1 MLAPFCAG
9 AIIASISARKVES
22 ALSFALRKT
31 STASLNRYCLISESV
46 RAFNAGMSTPRE
58 SAGPVTAPAETQRH
72 QAAATAKTRMY
83 DFNSFIIAVQI

>member
-46 RAFNAGMSTPRE
+46 RAFNAGMSTAAE
-58 SAGPVTAPAETQRH
+58 SAGQVTAPAEMQRH
-72 QAAATAKTRMY
+72 QAAAARKTCIY
-83 DFNSFIIAVQI
+83 DFNSLIIAVQI